1 MLLLL
6 SAGGLAEAKIFDA
19 SPDGTPYSIGSA
31 LAEAGPGDTVVL
43 ADGEYDEAIVTVQG
57 GERGNPLTI
66 TGGRSAVIN
75 AEYHGRL
82 VLVQHSWVT
91 IEGFTVD
98 GKIADADEAA
108 SYANKGV
115 FVDSGNTSGDET
127 LEGFVMREMSIINCG
142 DECVRLKNF
151 VVGAELSYNE
161 ISNCGVRDFVYGNS
175 GKNGEGIYVG
185 TSSTQ
190 WDDGPDGCSDILIS
204 RNVITPNGN
213 ECVDIKEG
221 STGVIVEENT
231 CASQLDKDCGC
242 FGSRGDGNTFRNNH
256 ASECVGVGVRIGG
269 WEVDGHEYGRDN
281 SIYGNTFTGAER
293 GALSFHVLPQ
303 GTVCGNSCEEGACD
317 VIGSAVNDDISAGW
331 DQPCDSSSMTSA
343 VPLGETDDESN
354 DATPSPV
361 SADSDDATIAPT
373 ETPAEPTPASAPA
386 DSDDATIAPTETP
399 AETTPA
405 PVTADD
411 AEQEE
416 EEEHA
421 AEVEDDGEDDCEP
434 IPIEASYVK
443 ATSGTQAGN
452 GKEHLVD
459 GIVDNRWSA
468 EGDGSWFSIELP
480 EAEVMSG
487 MKLWFEDGDER
498 QASFTT
504 VCVGEGEVV
513 IQEDESSMVDE
524 GVGQFFP
531 FREAMLIK
539 SIMIVGYGNTI
550 NDWNSVNEI
559 QLCRGDAE
567 ASRKLLGR

>member
-1 MLLLL
+1 MRLLL
-6 SAGGLAEAKIFDA
+6 
-19 SPDGTPYSIGSA
+19 
-31 LAEAGPGDTVVL
+31 
-43 ADGEYDEAIVTVQG
+43 
-57 GERGNPLTI
+57 
-66 TGGRSAVIN
+66 
-75 AEYHGRL
+75 H
-82 VLVQHSWVT
+82 
-91 IEGFTVD
+91 
-98 GKIADADEAA
+98 
-108 SYANKGV
+108 
-115 FVDSGNTSGDET
+115 
-127 LEGFVMREMSIINCG
+127 
-142 DECVRLKNF
+142 
-151 VVGAELSYNE
+151 
-161 ISNCGVRDFVYGNS
+161 
-175 GKNGEGIYVG
+175 
-185 TSSTQ
+185 
-190 WDDGPDGCSDILIS
+190 
-204 RNVITPNGN
+204 
-213 ECVDIKEG
+213 
-221 STGVIVEENT
+221 
-231 CASQLDKDCGC
+231 
-242 FGSRGDGNTFRNNH
+242 
-256 ASECVGVGVRIGG
+256 
-269 WEVDGHEYGRDN
+269 
-281 SIYGNTFTGAER
+281 
-293 GALSFHVLPQ
+293 
-303 GTVCGNSCEEGACD
+303 
-317 VIGSAVNDDISAGW
+317 
-331 DQPCDSSSMTSA
+331 DQ
-343 VPLGETDDESN
+343 TDDESN

-361 SADSDDATIAPT
+361 SADSEDATIAPTETPAEPTPAAAPADSDDATIAPT
-373 ETPAEPTPASAPA
+373 ETPAEPTPAPAPA
-386 DSDDATIAPTETP
+386 DSDDTTIAPTETP

-468 EGDGSWFSIELP
+468 EGDGSWFSMELP

-487 MKLWFEDGDER
+487 MKLWFEDSDER

-513 IQEDESSMVDE
+513 IQEDESSMVNE

-567 ASRKLLGR
+567 PSRMLLGRYVGGDPTGGAPVGTTPTMVTLGADNKAAAPRKRSLRGSNRN